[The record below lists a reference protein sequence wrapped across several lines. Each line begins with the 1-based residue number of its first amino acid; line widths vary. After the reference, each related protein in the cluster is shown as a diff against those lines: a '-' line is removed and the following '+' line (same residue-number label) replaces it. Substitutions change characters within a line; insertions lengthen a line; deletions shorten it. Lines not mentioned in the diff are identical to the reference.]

1 MSLFFINDSP
11 ELSVAAG
18 TCRLSVLVSQ
28 LDGQGRGWEGG
39 WVGGRE
45 EGREGRHETELCFQS
60 PALLALQGCSQLSR
74 GRVGPGMPPLH
85 PHTDEPFLSKRNLR
99 FVTSRPQVQRS
110 LQCLWVKEH
119 TPERDTPGSPH
130 LTRIPFHLPSLPAFC
145 SPCHPQ
151 PLGISRRHT
160 ASSCLCDFR
169 APRFPMDLSRPASAV
184 SAAMFS

>member
-1 MSLFFINDSP
+1 MSVSINDAP
-11 ELSVAAG
+11 ELSMAAG

-45 EGREGRHETELCFQS
+45 GRHETAVFPKSS
-60 PALLALQGCSQLSR
+60 PFGTFPGCSKLSR
-74 GRVGPGMPPLH
+74 GRVGPGTPPLH
-85 PHTDEPFLSKRNLR
+85 PQTDEPFLSKRNLR

-119 TPERDTPGSPH
+119 TPERDTPGSRH
-130 LTRIPFHLPSLPAFC
+130 LTRNPFHLPSLPAFC